1 MNRIAEGKH
10 WSAWRLGC
18 GVPAILT
25 SAMLVT
31 IGFSWL
37 GKFTVLGL
45 AGWLLTAA
53 LLMLPSFERAAVR
66 VEYRC
71 HAAEPQ
77 DRDWMRWLQT
87 AVETRCALE
96 AGRFDWYV
104 RRDVQP
110 NAFAIGRR
118 SIAVSTGYLQLLHAG
133 RLTQEQAVA
142 IGAHEVGH
150 HLTGGARYGVAIGWL
165 SWPWRAGYRLVM
177 RLYALVPFGEAA
189 KLVMPA
195 VFVVAAVQLVQ
206 EDAPGEHVVPMLVLL
221 GVVALGAFVAPFA
234 DAAFSRASERGAD
247 AYAARLGMG
256 PDLATALTIVAPCGA
271 QGRFRGLRNTHP
283 HIISRVAL
291 LGVGECAA
299 VQQ

>member
-1 MNRIAEGKH
+1 MNGIAEGGH

-18 GVPAILT
+18 AVPSILT

-37 GKFTVLGL
+37 GKSTLLGL
-45 AGWLLTAA
+45 AGWLLTGA
-53 LLMLPSFERAAVR
+53 LLMLPTLERAAVR
-66 VEYRC
+66 VEYRL
-71 HAAEPQ
+71 HAAAQP

-87 AVETRCALE
+87 AVESRCALE

-104 RRDVQP
+104 RRDVEP

-118 SIAVSTGYLQLLHAG
+118 SIAVSTGYLQLLYAG
-133 RLTQEQAVA
+133 RLTQDQAVA

-150 HLTGGARYGVAIGWL
+150 HHTGGTRYGLAIDWL
-165 SWPWRAGYRLVM
+165 SWPWRSGYRLVM
-177 RLYALVPFGEAA
+177 RLYAVVPFGEAA

-206 EDAPGEHVVPMLVLL
+206 EDAPAEQVVPMLVLL
-221 GVVALGAFVAPFA
+221 GVVALGAFVAPLA

-247 AYAARLGMG
+247 AYAARLGMA
-256 PDLATALTIVAPCGA
+256 PDLATALTIIAPCGA
-271 QGRFRGLRNTHP
+271 QGPFRRLRNTHP
-283 HIISRVAL
+283 NINSRVAV
-291 LGVGECAA
+291 LGVGERPA
-299 VQQ
+299 VQL